1 MNVIVVLPPD
11 YIGAAEVRFAVTVL
25 TESPSE
31 ALTLTR
37 SQLETCLLD
46 HDGLSESGKRSLT
59 IGDVLIVC
67 EQCHIVEVAGFRA
80 VSRSYC
86 ENWLRRSL
94 VERLIGSGE
103 YERIRAN
110 HSVLAPAVVVM

>member
-11 YIGAAEVRFAVTVL
+11 YIGATEVRFAVSVL
-25 TESPSE
+25 TECPSE
-31 ALTLTR
+31 ALKLTR
-37 SQLETCLLD
+37 SRLETCLLD
-46 HDGLSESGKRSLT
+46 HEGLAESGRGSLT
-59 IGDVLIVC
+59 IGDVLIVS

-110 HSVLAPAVVVM
+110 HSVLAPAILE